1 MSDKILLY
9 NEPPRLV
16 TERLILV
23 HPNSKYAADLYEYGS
38 RQDFV
43 SSIGIPPQKS
53 IDAAVEF
60 IKFLSKENETHKRM
74 YWVLVDKKSGVAIG
88 TLGFIFTYA
97 IHHRVAEFG
106 YGINPDYWGTG
117 VFQEA
122 SRAILNFGFND
133 LDIFRIQSLARADN
147 FRAIKGVEKL
157 GFTRE
162 ATLKDFYQLPGR
174 RVDAAV
180 MFLIPSATICE
191 SEA

>member
-97 IHHRVAEFG
+97 IHHRVAEFAEFHLLPAPIIFEQLKG
-106 YGINPDYWGTG
+106 SKNL
-117 VFQEA
+117 VLQE
-122 SRAILNFGFND
+122 R
-133 LDIFRIQSLARADN
+133 
-147 FRAIKGVEKL
+147 
-157 GFTRE
+157 
-162 ATLKDFYQLPGR
+162 QL
-174 RVDAAV
+174 
-180 MFLIPSATICE
+180 
-191 SEA
+191 